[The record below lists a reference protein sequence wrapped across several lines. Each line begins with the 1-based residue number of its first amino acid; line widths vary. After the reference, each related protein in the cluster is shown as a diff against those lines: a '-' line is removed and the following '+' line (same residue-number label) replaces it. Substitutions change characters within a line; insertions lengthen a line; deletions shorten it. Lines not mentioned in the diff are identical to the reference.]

1 MSVFEDDATI
11 DKHIQLLHAAGITTT
26 TKYPHSFHNC
36 WGLTAH
42 LLGWTEEPEP
52 YWVSS
57 LQMIEMLNTNSVPIS
72 KASVLLGDIVVF
84 GHEHLIPNATGNLNA
99 ERYALE
105 HTALLTDT
113 NGASDNWCYIHKPG
127 ELLPEVQTLDGV
139 DSWHS
144 YCSPTHIQQFRH
156 PI

>member
-11 DKHIQLLHAAGITTT
+11 DKHIQLLHAAGITADTN
-26 TKYPHSFHNC
+26 YPHTACLSTHNC
-36 WGLTAH
+36 WGLTAY
-42 LLGWTEEPEP
+42 LLGWSKTSKPVWINYEE
-52 YWVSS
+52 
-57 LQMIEMLNTNSVPIS
+57 MIKHLNTKSQRIQRSAALP
-72 KASVLLGDIVVF
+72 GDIVVF
-84 GHEHLIPNATGNLNA
+84 GWNRMFKDVTVTLS
-99 ERYALE
+99 

-113 NGASDNWCYIHKPG
+113 SKDNSDNWCYIHKPG
-127 ELLPEVQTLDGV
+127 ELSPEVQTLDGV